1 MSYQVEK
8 MGFEPTTSWLPAKRS
23 SQVSYIP
30 KACGKLRELIF
41 KKQIPSDEF
50 ILQKRNFT
58 CKYFFMTTQRLNGS
72 LYTVIENKIATVEFG
87 HPASNSFPSELLQ
100 RLTDELNNLSSNPDV
115 NLIILKSE
123 GDGAFCAGASFDEL
137 LAVSNLME
145 GTSFFSG
152 FANVIN
158 AMRKCSKLIVGRIH
172 GKAVG
177 GGVGLAAAC
186 DYAFATVDS
195 AIKLSELAIGIGPFV
210 IEPAVSRK
218 IGKGALGEMTL
229 AAHEWKNAYWAQEK
243 GLYAK
248 VFETKEDLD
257 KDLEIFTSKLA
268 SYNPEALSEMKKVL
282 WEGTENWDTLLYE
295 RASIS
300 GKLVLSDFSRNA
312 LNQFKK

>member
-1 MSYQVEK
+1 
-8 MGFEPTTSWLPAKRS
+8 
-23 SQVSYIP
+23 
-30 KACGKLRELIF
+30 
-41 KKQIPSDEF
+41 
-50 ILQKRNFT
+50 
-58 CKYFFMTTQRLNGS
+58 MTTDRQNGS
-72 LYTVIENKIATVEFG
+72 LYTRIENKIAFVEFG
-87 HPASNSFPSELLQ
+87 HPASNSFPGELLQ
-100 RLTDELNNLSSNPDV
+100 RLTDELNGLSTNSEV
-115 NLIILKSE
+115 SVIVLKSE

-137 LAVSNLME
+137 LAVSNLE
-145 GTSFFSG
+145 DGAKFFSG

-158 AMRKCSKLIVGRIH
+158 AMRNCSKLIIGRIH

-186 DYAFATVDS
+186 DYALATEQS

-218 IGKGALGEMTL
+218 IGKAALAEMTL

-248 VFETKEDLD
+248 VLENVSDLD
-257 KDLEIFTSKLA
+257 KELELFVSKLA

-295 RASIS
+295 RAGIS
-300 GKLVLSDFSRNA
+300 GKLVLSDFTVNA
-312 LNQFKK
+312 LNQFKKK